1 MTISTTTART
11 TYNGNG
17 ITTVFSIP
25 FRFLV
30 NGDIVVVSVSAAGV
44 ETTKALTTDYT
55 LTGAGDDAGGTVTM
69 LVAPAVGT
77 KLVVYRDT
85 EIVQETDY
93 ISGDPFPAETHERA
107 LDRLTMIAQE
117 IGSDADRAIKVPIG
131 DSSSL
136 STTLPAA
143 ADRLDRFLVFD
154 ATTGECE
161 VSTITMTQVA
171 SAVAAAYSAGG
182 STADA
187 VVFIQ
192 SGTGAV
198 SRTVQEKER
207 DVFCLA
213 DHGAVGDGSTDDGAA
228 IARTIAAAPAGSR
241 IIGAPGAVYNIATG
255 VTVNK
260 ALTFDG
266 IEFEAGANVAMFT
279 LTADRI
285 AFKGCG
291 FDLLAG
297 STTASKAIYAVA
309 RDGITV
315 QDCRFNDGMYGAYME
330 ECTRLLIRGN
340 RCAGSLHWHIFVDGG
355 NYVAI
360 TDNISRGGTYDG
372 IKIASATTG
381 TGVERPIANLVI
393 ANNICEGNSS
403 DGIDC
408 AVNDAENVVIAN
420 NVLTNNGLTAI
431 EFKTVKHAD
440 TTLTYGARNILI
452 TGNVCRNGPDTD
464 NATTLISV
472 QSGNGDYTSR
482 SLGSQLIEDTTIRN
496 NKCYLEANG
505 SDNGFSIRVVDAT
518 KATIKANEIIYK
530 MTGTSA
536 TGQIRVHYGLD
547 TVVRE
552 NDIDCSGVAMSC
564 ISVSSFGT
572 ANPTAGVVITE
583 NTCRCGTGGNPI
595 VIPDAA
601 VSGTEIYEN
610 RLYPPTDQYAIA
622 DSGTGTVYSANYR
635 GNTTGAPTARG
646 RPGDYYIESTQTA
659 GYPERWT
666 CVAQGAPGTWMGFN
680 QRGFRTNAG
689 SPAGSVTPTHAGE
702 MLFDTSGTDWYKA
715 HGTTNTSWTQLT
727 N

>member
-1 MTISTTTART
+1 MTISTTTSRIS
-11 TYNGNG
+11 YNGNG
-17 ITTVFSIP
+17 VTTVFSFP
-25 FRFLV
+25 YRFLA
-30 NGDIVVVSVSAAGV
+30 NGDLVVLSVSAAGV

-55 LTGAGDDAGGTVTM
+55 LTGAGDDAGGSVTM

-77 KLVVYRDT
+77 RLIIYRDT
-85 EIVQETDY
+85 AITQETDY
-93 ISGDPFPAETHERA
+93 ISGDPFPAETHEQA

-117 IGSDADRAIKVPIG
+117 IGSDADRAIKVPVG
-131 DSSSL
+131 DSSGL

-143 ADRLDRFLVFD
+143 ANRLDKFIVFD
-154 ATTGECE
+154 ATTGEVE

-171 SAVAAAYSAGG
+171 SAIAAAYSAGG

-187 VVFIQ
+187 VIFIQ

-198 SRTVQEKER
+198 SRTAQEKMR

-241 IIGAPGAVYNIATG
+241 IIGAPGAVYNIATA

-260 ALTFDG
+260 ALTFDE
-266 IEFEAGANVAMFT
+266 IDFEAGANVAMFT

-297 STTASKAIYAVA
+297 STTASKAIYAQA
-309 RDGITV
+309 RDGITI
-315 QDCRFNDGMYGAYME
+315 QGCRFSNGYYGAYLE
-330 ECTRLLIRGN
+330 ECTRTLIRGN
-340 RCAGSLHWHIFVDGG
+340 RCSDSLHWHIFVDGG
-355 NYVAI
+355 NYIAI
-360 TDNISRGGTYDG
+360 TDNICRGGAYDG

-381 TGVERPIANLVI
+381 TGVQRDIANLVI
-393 ANNICEGNSS
+393 SNNVCEGNSS

-440 TTLTYGARNILI
+440 TALTYGARNILI
-452 TGNVCRNGPDTD
+452 AGNVCRNGPDTD

-472 QSGNGDYTSR
+472 QSGDADYAAR
-482 SLGSQLIEDTTIRN
+482 SLGSQLVEDVTIRG
-496 NKCYLEANG
+496 NKCYLQAVGAN
-505 SDNGFSIRVVDAT
+505 NGFSIRVVDAT
-518 KATIKANEIIYK
+518 KAVVKGNDIIYK

-536 TGQIRVHYGLD
+536 TGQIRIHYGLD

-552 NDIDCSGVAMSC
+552 NDIDCTGVAMTC
-564 ISVSSFGT
+564 VSVSSFGT

-583 NTCRCGTGGNPI
+583 NTCRTGAGGNPI

-610 RLYPPTDQYAIA
+610 RIYPDAGQYTIS
-622 DSGTGTVYSANYR
+622 DSGTGTVYTANYR
-635 GNTTGAPTARG
+635 GTTTGAPTARG
-646 RPGDYYIESTQTA
+646 RPGDYFVEATQTA

-666 CVAQGAPGTWMGFN
+666 CVAQGAPGTWQGMN

-702 MLFDTSGTDWYKA
+702 MLYDSSGSDWYKA
-715 HGTTNTSWTQLT
+715 SGATNASWTQLT